1 MKEVAF
7 ERYSNETQG
16 AATQQRLTRL
26 ERYIAMQ
33 PHFSTSEVAAA
44 VSNIAVSFKSG
55 KRAASVGKRYVYRG
69 GKRICAQTGIVIPRG
84 ALSEETVYGRIRSSE
99 NGTKEIVVK
108 YPVGNISLKD
118 VDYVVDKRIREIL
131 RNRLEQFGG
140 KPEKAFAEPV
150 LDHQGR
156 AIRSVRCYTGLS
168 ATVPLRYNEQGE
180 PTAFVKP
187 ANNHHVAIYE
197 DKDGKLHEHIVT
209 FWHAV
214 ERKKYGIPIIVT
226 RPDEMWDSVTED
238 MPETFLRQLPES
250 ADWQFRFSMQ
260 QNEMFILGMSEEE
273 YRDAMDAK
281 DYARLCEHLYR
292 VQKLT
297 HNDYYFRCHIETSVD
312 DKYNGSDKKNEMLS
326 KRIGKL
332 IRASLK
338 SLKELNPHKV
348 HVGVTGKISEI

>member
-1 MKEVAF
+1 
-7 ERYSNETQG
+7 
-16 AATQQRLTRL
+16 
-26 ERYIAMQ
+26 
-33 PHFSTSEVAAA
+33 
-44 VSNIAVSFKSG
+44 
-55 KRAASVGKRYVYRG
+55 
-69 GKRICAQTGIVIPRG
+69 
-84 ALSEETVYGRIRSSE
+84 
-99 NGTKEIVVK
+99 
-108 YPVGNISLKD
+108 
-118 VDYVVDKRIREIL
+118 VDDVVDKRIREIL

-140 KPEKAFAEPV
+140 KPEQAFAEPV

-168 ATVPLRYNEQGE
+168 AVVPLRYDEQGE

-197 DKDGKLHEHIVT
+197 DKDGGLHERIAT

-226 RPDEMWDSVTED
+226 RPDEIWDSVTED

-281 DYARLCEHLYR
+281 DYARLSNRLYR
-292 VQKLT
+292 VQKLS
-297 HNDYYFRCHIETSVD
+297 HNYYVFRHHLETSSD
-312 DKYNGSDKKNEMLS
+312 DKYDGKKNESLS
-326 KRIGKL
+326 IKMGKM
-332 IRASLK
+332 IRVQSLK
-338 SLKELNPHKV
+338 LLKELNPHKV
-348 HVGVTGKISEI
+348 RVGMTGKISEA